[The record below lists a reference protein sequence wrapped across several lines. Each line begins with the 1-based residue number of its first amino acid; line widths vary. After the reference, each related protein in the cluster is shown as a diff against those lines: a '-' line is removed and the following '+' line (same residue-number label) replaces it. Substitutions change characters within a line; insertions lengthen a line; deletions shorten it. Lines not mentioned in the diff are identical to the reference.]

1 MKFTE
6 EEFSEKLKKS
16 LTSDGKKPMQM
27 SERTFKKFVG
37 KIYKR
42 IEKYDEESELDASVE
57 EYLEE
62 LEELEGNYNKD
73 RADFVK
79 DWKEKHPDK
88 KEPEKKEPEKKEPE
102 KKDPNTDKDT
112 DERITS
118 LLKKVEEMQAEMKE
132 AKTKA
137 AISKKRDELKSTLK
151 KAGIDDSEWIKG
163 YLGKLNITEDTDVDS
178 EKDDALKLYNR
189 QNVSPSH
196 ETPGYTGGGNGK
208 PDLSYLGIE

>member
-62 LEELEGNYNKD
+62 FEELEGNYNKD

-88 KEPEKKEPEKKEPE
+88 KEPNKEPNKESN
-102 KKDPNTDKDT
+102 KDKDT
-112 DERITS
+112 DERIST
-118 LLKKVEEMQAEMKE
+118 LLEEIKEMKAEMKE

-163 YLGKLNITEDTDVDS
+163 YLSKLNITEDTDVDS

-196 ETPGYTGGGNGK
+196 QTPGYTGGGNGK

>member
-62 LEELEGNYNKD
+62 FEELEGNYNKD

-88 KEPEKKEPEKKEPE
+88 KEPEN
-102 KKDPNTDKDT
+102 KDPNNDKDT

-196 ETPGYTGGGNGK
+196 ATPGYTGGGNGK
-208 PDLSYLGIE
+208 PDLSYLGI

>member
-16 LTSDGKKPMQM
+16 LTSEGKKPMQM
-27 SERTFKKFVG
+27 SERTFNKFVG

-79 DWKEKHPDK
+79 EWKEKHPDK
-88 KEPEKKEPEKKEPE
+88 KEPNKEPKE
-102 KKDPNTDKDT
+102 DKDT

-196 ETPGYTGGGNGK
+196 ATPGYTGGGNGK
-208 PDLSYLGIE
+208 PDLSYLGI

>member
-1 MKFTE
+1 
-6 EEFSEKLKKS
+6 
-16 LTSDGKKPMQM
+16 MQM

-42 IEKYDEESELDASVE
+42 IEKYDEEAELDASVE

-62 LEELEGNYNKD
+62 FEELEGNYNKD

-88 KEPEKKEPEKKEPE
+88 KEPENKA
-102 KKDPNTDKDT
+102 PNNDKDT

-196 ETPGYTGGGNGK
+196 ATPGYTGGGNGK
-208 PDLSYLGIE
+208 PDLSYLGI

>member
-62 LEELEGNYNKD
+62 FEELEGNYNKD

-88 KEPEKKEPEKKEPE
+88 KEPN
-102 KKDPNTDKDT
+102 KDPNKEPNEDKNT

-196 ETPGYTGGGNGK
+196 ATPGYTGGGNGK
-208 PDLSYLGIE
+208 PDLSYLGI

>member
-62 LEELEGNYNKD
+62 FEELEGNYNKD

-79 DWKEKHPDK
+79 DWKEKHPD
-88 KEPEKKEPEKKEPE
+88 KKEPE

-196 ETPGYTGGGNGK
+196 ATPGYTGGGNGK
-208 PDLSYLGIE
+208 PDLSYLGI

>member
-42 IEKYDEESELDASVE
+42 IEKYDEEAELDATVE

-79 DWKEKHPDK
+79 EWKEKHPDK
-88 KEPEKKEPEKKEPE
+88 KEPNKEPNNE
-102 KKDPNTDKDT
+102 PNTDKDT

-132 AKTKA
+132 AKAKA

-196 ETPGYTGGGNGK
+196 ETPGYTGNGNGK
-208 PDLSYLGIE
+208 PDLSYLGI

>member
-62 LEELEGNYNKD
+62 FEELEGNYNKD

-88 KEPEKKEPEKKEPE
+88 KEPEKK
-102 KKDPNTDKDT
+102 DPNKDEDT

-137 AISKKRDELKSTLK
+137 AISKKRDELKTTLK
-151 KAGIDDSEWIKG
+151 KAGIDDTEWIKG

-196 ETPGYTGGGNGK
+196 ATPGYTGGGNGK
-208 PDLSYLGIE
+208 TDLSYLGI

>member
-62 LEELEGNYNKD
+62 FEELEGNYNKD

-88 KEPEKKEPEKKEPE
+88 KEPEKK
-102 KKDPNTDKDT
+102 DPNTDKDT

-118 LLKKVEEMQAEMKE
+118 LLQKVEEMQAEMKE

-151 KAGIDDSEWIKG
+151 KAGIDDSEWIKI
-163 YLGKLNITEDTDVDS
+163 YLGNLNITEDTDVDS

-196 ETPGYTGGGNGK
+196 ATPGYTGGGNGK

>member
-16 LTSDGKKPMQM
+16 LTSEGKKPMQM

-42 IEKYDEESELDASVE
+42 IEKYDEEAELDASVE

-62 LEELEGNYNKD
+62 FEELEGNYNKD

-88 KEPEKKEPEKKEPE
+88 KEPEKK
-102 KKDPNTDKDT
+102 DPNNDKDT

-118 LLKKVEEMQAEMKE
+118 LMEKVEEMQAEMKE

-196 ETPGYTGGGNGK
+196 ATPGYTGGGNGK
-208 PDLSYLGIE
+208 PDLSYLGI

>member
-16 LTSDGKKPMQM
+16 LTSEGKKPMQM

-62 LEELEGNYNKD
+62 FEELEGNYNKD

-88 KEPEKKEPEKKEPE
+88 KEPEKK
-102 KKDPNTDKDT
+102 DPNTDKDT

-118 LLKKVEEMQAEMKE
+118 LLRKVEEMQAEMKE

-196 ETPGYTGGGNGK
+196 ATPGYTGGGNGK
-208 PDLSYLGIE
+208 PDLSYLGI

>member
-16 LTSDGKKPMQM
+16 LTSGGKKPMQM

-62 LEELEGNYNKD
+62 FEELEGNYNKD

-88 KEPEKKEPEKKEPE
+88 KEPNKEPN
-102 KKDPNTDKDT
+102 KDPNTDKDT

-196 ETPGYTGGGNGK
+196 QTPGYTGGGNGK

>member
-88 KEPEKKEPEKKEPE
+88 KEPN
-102 KKDPNTDKDT
+102 KDPNTDKDT

-189 QNVSPSH
+189 QNVSPLH
-196 ETPGYTGGGNGK
+196 ETPGYTGSGNGK
-208 PDLSYLGIE
+208 PDLTYLGI

>member
-62 LEELEGNYNKD
+62 FEELEGNYNKD

-88 KEPEKKEPEKKEPE
+88 KEPEKK
-102 KKDPNTDKDT
+102 DPNTDKDT

-118 LLKKVEEMQAEMKE
+118 LLQKVEEMQAEMKE

-196 ETPGYTGGGNGK
+196 ATPGYTGGGNGK
-208 PDLSYLGIE
+208 PDLSYLGI

>member
-42 IEKYDEESELDASVE
+42 IEKYDEEAELDASVE

-88 KEPEKKEPEKKEPE
+88 KEPEN
-102 KKDPNTDKDT
+102 KDPNTDKDT

-196 ETPGYTGGGNGK
+196 QTPGYTGGGNGK
-208 PDLSYLGIE
+208 PDLSYLGI

>member
-27 SERTFKKFVG
+27 SERTFNKFVG

-62 LEELEGNYNKD
+62 FEELEGNYNKD

-88 KEPEKKEPEKKEPE
+88 KEPNKEPNKEPKE
-102 KKDPNTDKDT
+102 GKDT

-196 ETPGYTGGGNGK
+196 ATPGYTGGGNGK
-208 PDLSYLGIE
+208 PDLSYLGI

>member
-62 LEELEGNYNKD
+62 FEELEGNYNKD

-88 KEPEKKEPEKKEPE
+88 KEPNKEPNKEPKE
-102 KKDPNTDKDT
+102 GKDT

-118 LLKKVEEMQAEMKE
+118 LLQKVEEMQAEMKE

-196 ETPGYTGGGNGK
+196 ATPGYTGGGNGK
-208 PDLSYLGIE
+208 PDLSYLGI

>member
-16 LTSDGKKPMQM
+16 LTSEGKKPMQM

-42 IEKYDEESELDASVE
+42 IEKYDEEAELDASVE

-62 LEELEGNYNKD
+62 FEELEGNYNKD

-88 KEPEKKEPEKKEPE
+88 KEPNKEPSKETKE
-102 KKDPNTDKDT
+102 DKL
-112 DERITS
+112 S
-118 LLKKVEEMQAEMKE
+118 L
-132 AKTKA
+132 
-137 AISKKRDELKSTLK
+137 IH
-151 KAGIDDSEWIKG
+151 I
-163 YLGKLNITEDTDVDS
+163 
-178 EKDDALKLYNR
+178 
-189 QNVSPSH
+189 
-196 ETPGYTGGGNGK
+196 
-208 PDLSYLGIE
+208 

>member
-16 LTSDGKKPMQM
+16 LTSEGKKPMQM

-88 KEPEKKEPEKKEPE
+88 KEPEN
-102 KKDPNTDKDT
+102 KDPNKDKDT
-112 DERITS
+112 DERIST
-118 LLKKVEEMQAEMKE
+118 LLEEIKEMKAEMKE

-151 KAGIDDSEWIKG
+151 KAGIDDNEWIKG

-178 EKDDALKLYNR
+178 EKEDALKLYNR

-196 ETPGYTGGGNGK
+196 ETPGYTGNGNGK
-208 PDLSYLGIE
+208 PDLSYLGI

>member
-6 EEFSEKLKKS
+6 EEFSEKLKKG

-27 SERTFKKFVG
+27 SERTFNKFVG

-88 KEPEKKEPEKKEPE
+88 KEPNKEPSKETKE
-102 KKDPNTDKDT
+102 DKDT

-151 KAGIDDSEWIKG
+151 KAGIDDTEWIKG

-196 ETPGYTGGGNGK
+196 QTPGYTGGGNGK
-208 PDLSYLGIE
+208 PDLSYLGI

>member
-27 SERTFKKFVG
+27 SERTFNKFVG

-79 DWKEKHPDK
+79 EWKEKHPDK
-88 KEPEKKEPEKKEPE
+88 KEPEN
-102 KKDPNTDKDT
+102 KDPNTDKDT

-208 PDLSYLGIE
+208 PDLSYLGI

>member
-88 KEPEKKEPEKKEPE
+88 KELE

-208 PDLSYLGIE
+208 PDLSYLGI

>member
-42 IEKYDEESELDASVE
+42 IEKYDEEAELDASVE

-88 KEPEKKEPEKKEPE
+88 KEPNKEPNKEPKE
-102 KKDPNTDKDT
+102 GKDT

-196 ETPGYTGGGNGK
+196 QTPGYTGGGNGK
-208 PDLSYLGIE
+208 TDLSYLGI

>member
-16 LTSDGKKPMQM
+16 LTSEGKKPMQM

-88 KEPEKKEPEKKEPE
+88 KEPEN
-102 KKDPNTDKDT
+102 KDPNKDEDT

-151 KAGIDDSEWIKG
+151 KAGIDDNEWIKI
-163 YLGKLNITEDTDVDS
+163 YLGNLNITEDTDVDS
-178 EKDDALKLYNR
+178 KKEDALKLYNR

-196 ETPGYTGGGNGK
+196 ETPGYTGNGNGK
-208 PDLSYLGIE
+208 PDLTYLGI

>member
-16 LTSDGKKPMQM
+16 LTSEGKKPMQM

-42 IEKYDEESELDASVE
+42 IEKYDEEAELDASVE

-88 KEPEKKEPEKKEPE
+88 KEPNKEPKE
-102 KKDPNTDKDT
+102 DKDT

-196 ETPGYTGGGNGK
+196 ATPGYTGGGNGK
-208 PDLSYLGIE
+208 PDLSYLGI

>member
-16 LTSDGKKPMQM
+16 LTSEGKKPMQM
-27 SERTFKKFVG
+27 SERTFNKFVG

-62 LEELEGNYNKD
+62 FEELEGNYNKD

-88 KEPEKKEPEKKEPE
+88 KEPNKEPNKEPKE
-102 KKDPNTDKDT
+102 GKDT

-196 ETPGYTGGGNGK
+196 ATPGYTGGGNGK
-208 PDLSYLGIE
+208 PDLSYLGI

>member
-62 LEELEGNYNKD
+62 FEELEGNYNKD

-79 DWKEKHPDK
+79 EWKEKHPDK
-88 KEPEKKEPEKKEPE
+88 KEPEKKEPNK
-102 KKDPNTDKDT
+102 DKDT

-118 LLKKVEEMQAEMKE
+118 LLQKVEEMQAEMKE

-196 ETPGYTGGGNGK
+196 ATPGYTGGGNGK
-208 PDLSYLGIE
+208 PDLSYLGI

>member
-27 SERTFKKFVG
+27 SERTFNKFVG

-62 LEELEGNYNKD
+62 FEELEGNYNKD

-88 KEPEKKEPEKKEPE
+88 KEPEKKDSN
-102 KKDPNTDKDT
+102 KDEDT

-151 KAGIDDSEWIKG
+151 KAGIDDSEWIMG

-196 ETPGYTGGGNGK
+196 ATPGYTGGGNGK
-208 PDLSYLGIE
+208 PDLSYLGI

>member
-42 IEKYDEESELDASVE
+42 IEKYDEESELDASVK

-62 LEELEGNYNKD
+62 FEELEGNYNKD

-88 KEPEKKEPEKKEPE
+88 KEPEKK
-102 KKDPNTDKDT
+102 DPNKDEDT

-196 ETPGYTGGGNGK
+196 ATPGYTGGGNGK
-208 PDLSYLGIE
+208 PDLSYLGI

>member
-62 LEELEGNYNKD
+62 FEELEGNYNKD

-79 DWKEKHPDK
+79 EWKEKHPDK
-88 KEPEKKEPEKKEPE
+88 KEPNKEPKE
-102 KKDPNTDKDT
+102 DKDT

-196 ETPGYTGGGNGK
+196 ATPGYTGGGNGK
-208 PDLSYLGIE
+208 PDLSYLGI

>member
-6 EEFSEKLKKS
+6 EEFSEKLKKG

-27 SERTFKKFVG
+27 SERTFNKFVG

-88 KEPEKKEPEKKEPE
+88 KEPNKEPNKEPKE
-102 KKDPNTDKDT
+102 GKDT

-196 ETPGYTGGGNGK
+196 QTPGYTGGGNGK
-208 PDLSYLGIE
+208 PDLSYLGI

>member
-1 MKFTE
+1 MRKTKQIKRKIMKFTE

-62 LEELEGNYNKD
+62 FEELEGNYNKD

-88 KEPEKKEPEKKEPE
+88 KEPNKE
-102 KKDPNTDKDT
+102 PNTDKDT

-132 AKTKA
+132 AKAKA
-137 AISKKRDELKSTLK
+137 AISKKRDELKATLK

-189 QNVSPSH
+189 QNVSPSR
-196 ETPGYTGGGNGK
+196 ETPGYTGNGNGK
-208 PDLSYLGIE
+208 PDLSYLGI

>member
-16 LTSDGKKPMQM
+16 LTSEGKKPMQM

-88 KEPEKKEPEKKEPE
+88 KEPNKEPKE
-102 KKDPNTDKDT
+102 DKDT

-137 AISKKRDELKSTLK
+137 AISKRK
-151 KAGIDDSEWIKG
+151 I
-163 YLGKLNITEDTDVDS
+163 
-178 EKDDALKLYNR
+178 
-189 QNVSPSH
+189 H
-196 ETPGYTGGGNGK
+196 
-208 PDLSYLGIE
+208 LSSA